1 MEKFKI
7 YCLIFNNKKSQAQLL
22 LDLLREQKQSD
33 KFFDDKINYL
43 LGISEKTTKK
53 LMKKIY
59 LIFIY
64 LATIKDF
71 DYKPSENTKK
81 EIWKYLNSA
90 NLIKLDDITDTQKI
104 RDLELAAKEGRVDE
118 KIIFDIYKQ
127 IPHSLNSLINAKNL
141 YQTYEGVNSRSL
153 IYQKLL
159 LSEDIETRLEYLF
172 LLEDLFRKAKLE

>member
-1 MEKFKI
+1 M
-7 YCLIFNNKKSQAQLL
+7 
-22 LDLLREQKQSD
+22 
-33 KFFDDKINYL
+33 
-43 LGISEKTTKK
+43 
-53 LMKKIY
+53 
-59 LIFIY
+59 
-64 LATIKDF
+64 TIKDF

-153 IYQKLL
+153 IYQSYFYQKILKL
-159 LSEDIETRLEYLF
+159 D
-172 LLEDLFRKAKLE
+172 